1 MEDQLDDSKNI
12 NCKVKRTYMNYA
24 GKLKIIK
31 EGKGVK
37 MIAGVILI
45 INLECNLG
53 ALQEMEMI

>member
-1 MEDQLDDSKNI
+1 
-12 NCKVKRTYMNYA
+12 MNYA
-24 GKLKIIK
+24 GKLKILK
-31 EGKGVK
+31 EEKGVK